1 MTTITTAAKIS
12 DKWIEL
18 ENKYNIRIF
27 NKDGN
32 GFRPID
38 EWLDD
43 LYIQCPSR
51 CLEMLEEI
59 MLNGDE
65 LFAHLTEH
73 KQ

>member
-1 MTTITTAAKIS
+1 MTTVKIS
-12 DKWIEL
+12 DKWVEL
-18 ENKYNIRIF
+18 EKKYGIRIF
-27 NKDGN
+27 NKDG
-32 GFRPID
+32 GFTTID

-43 LYIQCPSR
+43 LYLQCPSR

-73 KQ
+73 KE